1 MASSEQVEFN
11 APHAP
16 HPNAVEAF
24 NQILHTIKAE
34 IVKSRHH
41 WDKHEPRM
49 YERAAGLS
57 DQELTNFVI
66 ENDLVE
72 VRSAPTS
79 YGTII
84 LGKLRIPAVKD
95 EEGEGFIHVRI
106 HDPPNRG
113 AQDVLFHSLF
123 TEEIRKDEET
133 PPTGYRAIQ
142 IRDKPLEFFN
152 E

>member
-1 MASSEQVEFN
+1 MATAEQVELTP
-11 APHAP
+11 PHAP
-16 HPNAVEAF
+16 TQIAIEAF
-24 NQILHTIKAE
+24 NKILPTIKAE
-34 IVKSRHH
+34 IIKSRHH

-49 YERAAGLS
+49 YERAKGLS
-57 DQELTNFVI
+57 DHELTNFTI

-72 VRSAPTS
+72 IRSAKTA

-113 AQDVLFHSLF
+113 TEDVRFHSLF

-133 PPTGYRAIQ
+133 PPTGFRAIQ
-142 IRDKPLEFFN
+142 TRDKPLDFFN